1 MLIDR
6 LLCTSVSLMIL
17 NNVVTAINNHQGG
30 FSYITFS
37 KSDICSN
44 IFNDNPCG
52 YMKNVIKLFM
62 DNSEK
67 EKLVVVDKIRA
78 LKEEFDSIKKTLS
91 QMDRNEMQ
99 VSSKNV
105 YPNSRYSLNDYIN
118 NHSPHNFVFSTRSK
132 HVLSAYI
139 GASKRR
145 LNINGN
151 GVSEEMS
158 NVSL

>member
-118 NHSPHNFVFSTRSK
+118 NHSPHNFVFSTRGK